1 MKHQTP
7 NEILGMRNP
16 GGFTDGDRAAC
27 IAISMG
33 VGLSRIDLL
42 GTRSDMVGRYS
53 GVTNP
58 ERKMKKLVWMK
69 SILEELGFT
78 GIR

>member
-1 MKHQTP
+1 
-7 NEILGMRNP
+7 MRNP

-33 VGLSRIDLL
+33 VKVSHIDLL
-42 GTRSDMVGRYS
+42 GTRSDVVGKYS
-53 GVTNP
+53 GATDP
-58 ERKMKKLVWMK
+58 KRKLEKLVWMK
-69 SILEELGFT
+69 NVLEELGFE

>member
-1 MKHQTP
+1 
-7 NEILGMRNP
+7 
-16 GGFTDGDRAAC
+16 
-27 IAISMG
+27 MG
-33 VGLSRIDLL
+33 VELGRIDLL

-53 GVTNP
+53 GATNP
-58 ERKMKKLVWMK
+58 ERKMKKLIWMK